1 MDRANPLEIVPS
13 GAPLG
18 HEIRG
23 VDLSA
28 PLDPEVVRAISE
40 AWARYGVVVMRGQ
53 NLSPA
58 RQVEV
63 SRRFGALESFSI
75 GAYNHPDHPEIFVV
89 SNIVEDGRPI
99 GMADAGRD
107 WHTDMCFTPEPP
119 RGSLFHAIEVPERDG
134 EPLGDTLFASTA
146 AAYDALPADVRR
158 RIDGRMAT
166 FSFANRIAIAARE
179 KALAE
184 RPRGDEDDS
193 LLQTHLRAERAKALA
208 KHPDLLHPLVRR
220 HPLTGRKCL
229 YISELHTTRI
239 EGMEPAESDELL
251 AYLNAHVIRP
261 EFVYR
266 HRYRPGDVVFWDNC
280 ACIHKA
286 IGDFALPLRRRMH
299 RTTIGT
305 WQ

>member
-1 MDRANPLEIVPS
+1 MAKTHTLEIVPS

-23 VDLSA
+23 IDLSA
-28 PLDPEVVRAISE
+28 PLAPETVGAISA
-40 AWARYGVVVMRGQ
+40 AWAAHGVIVLRGQ

-63 SRRFGALESFSI
+63 SRQFGTLERFSI
-75 GAYNHPDHPEIFVV
+75 GAYNQPEHPEIFVV
-89 SNIVEDGRPI
+89 SNIVEQGRPI
-99 GMADAGRD
+99 GIADAGRD
-107 WHTDMCFTPEPP
+107 WHTDMCFTPNPP
-119 RGSLFHAIEVPERDG
+119 RGSLFYALEVPQQNGQPR
-134 EPLGDTLFASTA
+134 GDTVFASTG
-146 AAYDALPADVRR
+146 AAYDALPDDIRQ
-158 RIDGRMAT
+158 RIDGRLAT
-166 FSFANRIAIAARE
+166 FSFANRVAIAARE

-184 RPRGDEDDS
+184 RPHGDEDDP
-193 LLQTHLRAERAKALA
+193 LLQAHLQAEREKALA
-208 KHPDLLHPLVRR
+208 KHPDVWHPIVRH

-239 EGMEPAESDELL
+239 EGIPQPESDALL
-251 AYLNAHVIRP
+251 AYLNAHVVRP

-266 HRYRPGDVVFWDNC
+266 HRYQPGDVVFWDNC

-286 IGDFALPLRRRMH
+286 IGDFALPLRRHMH
-299 RTTIGT
+299 RTTIGS